1 MASSI
6 GSTVPR
12 GMITVIAGCM
22 FSGKTTELLRRLS
35 ELPPLSILV
44 FKHMIDQRY
53 WADAVMSHD
62 GETWPAIRIASAEE
76 IMDHLRPG
84 IEVVAVDE
92 AHFFDVNLVDVTRG
106 LADRGISVITTSL
119 DRDSWGR
126 PFAVAE
132 RLCAIADESVVKYAV
147 CSGCGVV
154 ADRTQRFTPIID
166 GNMVGGPES
175 YEARCR
181 KCWVPPPEPAPNDTV
196 PQGATER

>member
-1 MASSI
+1 
-6 GSTVPR
+6 
-12 GMITVIAGCM
+12 MITVIAGCM
-22 FSGKTTELLRRLS
+22 FSWKTTELLRRLS
-35 ELPPLSILV
+35 ELPPLSTLV

-53 WADAVMSHD
+53 RADTVMSHD
-62 GETWPAIRIASAEE
+62 GEARPAIRIASAEE
-76 IMDHLRPG
+76 IMDHLRPE

-132 RLCAIADESVVKYAV
+132 RLWAIADESVVKYAV

-181 KCWVPPPEPAPNDTV
+181 RCWVPPPEPAPNDTV